1 MCVFGY
7 YSGLPYL
14 AEMSGLTQYS
24 LAKLPL
30 ERRGW
35 IGHEKRASDAW
46 LAENDI
52 HLIVSQH
59 YPPVPAPAD
68 PPPVD
73 LVYFGDTAVARIT
86 RYDPAVMEVLGRDPT
101 VSFVPIERTLER
113 KRREIERVSAER
125 AEKILAW
132 LEGFYLHGAGDR
144 ARGVAEELR
153 ALVKAKRRS
162 GS

>member
-1 MCVFGY
+1 
-7 YSGLPYL
+7 
-14 AEMSGLTQYS
+14 
-24 LAKLPL
+24 
-30 ERRGW
+30 
-35 IGHEKRASDAW
+35 
-46 LAENDI
+46 
-52 HLIVSQH
+52 
-59 YPPVPAPAD
+59 
-68 PPPVD
+68 
-73 LVYFGDTAVARIT
+73 
-86 RYDPAVMEVLGRDPT
+86 MEVLGRDPT